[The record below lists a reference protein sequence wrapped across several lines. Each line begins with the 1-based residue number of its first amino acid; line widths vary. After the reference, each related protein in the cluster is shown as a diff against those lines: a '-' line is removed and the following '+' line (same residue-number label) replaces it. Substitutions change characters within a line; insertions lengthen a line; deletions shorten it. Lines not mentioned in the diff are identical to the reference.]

1 MNITLVNDSTV
12 NHLINLLLSRLIGAS
27 ETKKKSSSK
36 QFHLISH
43 LIPFQKRNYA
53 FSYKVVDAKTG
64 DDFSHTQ
71 SQNAKATNGEYRVK
85 LPDGRIQIVSYTADK
100 NGYKADV
107 KYEGNEISADVQ
119 IQPAHV
125 RQLKPIAP
133 KPEKFDYYQH
143 THFPVHDDGVV
154 VYGTPTPPPYSTYT
168 TAIPLY
174 LNKPQ
179 QTPRLPPSIPIV
191 QPKVQIYTTNARDYT
206 VGSYVPGGVPYYV
219 KTIKDYQVGGGA
231 TAAGRGGVVSST
243 IAPEVINRG
252 GHGLATPTI
261 SPFVLNGQHG
271 NLVGSTDVA
280 VSPTPIIINNANH
293 GHVIPSTAGSFLLDY
308 GDVVA
313 TTIAPPT
320 HKHHGGYN
328 AILVDANVLNG
339 QRQYK
344 K

>member
-1 MNITLVNDSTV
+1 M
-12 NHLINLLLSRLIGAS
+12 
-27 ETKKKSSSK
+27 
-36 QFHLISH
+36 
-43 LIPFQKRNYA
+43 
-53 FSYKVVDAKTG
+53 VDAQTG

-107 KYEGNEISADVQ
+107 KYEGNEITTDIQ

-125 RQLKPIAP
+125 RQLKPIIP
-133 KPEKFDYYQH
+133 KQNKFDYYQPEQH
-143 THFPVHDDGVV
+143 HQQQQQQQLSFHDNNNIV
-154 VYGTPTPPPYSTYT
+154 VYSTAAPPPSYNTYT

-174 LNKPQ
+174 INKPHK
-179 QTPRLPPSIPIV
+179 PPPLPPTIPIV

-206 VGSYVPGGVPYYV
+206 IGSYVPPTRSPYYV
-219 KTIKDYQVGGGA
+219 KTIKDYQVGGGGA
-231 TAAGRGGVVSST
+231 GVVSST

-271 NLVGSTDVA
+271 NLVTSTDSAA
-280 VSPTPIIINNANH
+280 VSPIIINNANH
-293 GHVIPSTAGSFLLDY
+293 GHVIPSTAAPFLYDY
-308 GDVVA
+308 GDAVVV

-320 HKHHGGYN
+320 NSQQSYN
-328 AILVDANVLNG
+328 AIIVDANVLNG
-339 QRQYK
+339 HRRYK